1 MDLSHGLHCSVIIE
15 VLALASLF
23 SGECLVVMCVVVLI
37 SVFL

>member
-1 MDLSHGLHCSVIIE
+1 VDLCHGHCSVGIE

-23 SGECLVVMCVVVLI
+23 SGECLVVTYVVVLI